1 MNGRFFVYLIEAK
14 PAAEE
19 WPLIQ
24 RIVLTGGGTAGHVT
38 PNLALIPR
46 FQKNGWEVHYIGS
59 RDGIERE
66 LVADFPGAVY
76 YGISSGRLRRY
87 ASLRNLSDPL
97 RVAAGTLQALSI
109 VRRLRPRVI
118 FSKGGFVSV
127 PVVAAGW
134 IARVPVVIHE
144 SDLTPGLANRLAVP
158 MARKLCATFPET
170 AAAAGAKGVH
180 TGPPIRPEL
189 LRGDRERGLA
199 LCGFDGVRPV
209 LLVMGGSLGARAV
222 NEAVDGALPRLTR
235 HFDVVHIRGKGNLNP
250 DTVSAPRY
258 RSYEYVSG
266 ELPDLMACADLVL
279 SRAGANA
286 IWEFAAL
293 RKPMLLI
300 PLPRTASRGDQIRN
314 AQSFASRG
322 WAAVLPQEEM
332 TGDALLDA
340 LLDVRAKTDA
350 FRAALAAAPVNGL
363 DQLERVILEA
373 AGETK

>member
-1 MNGRFFVYLIEAK
+1 MV
-14 PAAEE
+14 
-19 WPLIQ
+19 Q

-46 FQKNGWEVHYIGS
+46 FQRNGWEVHYIGS
-59 RDGIERE
+59 LDGIERE
-66 LVADFPGAVY
+66 LIAGCPGVTY

-87 ASLRNLSDPL
+87 ASLRNLTDPL
-97 RVAAGTLQALSI
+97 RAAAGTFQALSV

-134 IARVPVVIHE
+134 MARVPVVVHE

-158 MARKLCATFPET
+158 MARTLCATFPET
-170 AAAAGAKGVH
+170 AAAAGRKGVH

-189 LRGDRERGLA
+189 FSGDRARGLA
-199 LCGFDGVRPV
+199 LCGFDGILPV
-209 LLVMGGSLGARAV
+209 LLIMGGSLGARAV
-222 NEAVDGALPRLTR
+222 NEAVDGILPRLTR
-235 HFDVVHIRGKGNLNP
+235 HFCVVHIRGKGHLNP
-250 DTVSAPRY
+250 ETAGAPRY
-258 RSYEYVSG
+258 RSYEYASG

-293 RKPMLLI
+293 RKPMLLV
-300 PLPRTASRGDQIRN
+300 PLPRTASRGDQLKN
-314 AQSFASRG
+314 AGSFSSRG

-332 TGDALLDA
+332 TGDALLDT
-340 LLDVRAKTDA
+340 LLDTWEKRQS
-350 FRAALAAAPVNGL
+350 FRAALESAPVNGL
-363 DQLERVILEA
+363 DRLERAILEA
-373 AGETK
+373 AGEAGAE